1 MRSHEA
7 QRLIEAAKR
16 DAPGPALE
24 GAILGALGVAA
35 VATAAP
41 SFAVKLWTALKHAAA
56 SKLSIG
62 LVAVAAAS
70 GAYEAGRLTERA
82 THAHETPAPI
92 APPLVRAEPAPRPA
106 LTTAP
111 TPTIALAQTLPETT
125 KRESPPKPETKT
137 APATETE
144 TATVTETVTE
154 TPTATAAATA
164 TVAATATAPGASS
177 LADEV
182 ASVQR
187 ARSRV
192 LAHDGR
198 GALDALD
205 AYDARYPTGEL
216 REEALALRVRAAR
229 LAGDDA
235 TAKRALDQLATR
247 FPTSVQLR
255 ALQNAP

>member
-41 SFAVKLWTALKHAAA
+41 SFAVKLWSALKHAAA

-106 LTTAP
+106 ITTEP
-111 TPTIALAQTLPETT
+111 TPTIALAQTLPAATT

-137 APATETE
+137 ATATEPATETSAPAE
-144 TATVTETVTE
+144 TATDTVAAATV
-154 TPTATAAATA
+154 TAAAP
-164 TVAATATAPGASS
+164 APTS
-177 LADEV
+177 LAEEV